1 MEFSFQ
7 ELWSHTSTPVKVIIA
22 MIFGMLIWCV
32 YVVVER
38 LIALGRARSQSRQ
51 LAGEIVAPLSIND
64 AGKAIEL
71 AKQDR
76 FKAAYLAHL
85 VAAGLGEWAA
95 RPDRYGIEA
104 AQRALSR
111 TTITEGA
118 DLRKGMSVLA
128 TVGAT
133 APFVGLVGTVIG
145 IINAFRVMGS
155 SKSVDLTTLAPAI
168 GEALITTAVGIMV
181 ALCGVWTFNY
191 FTARIEAITND
202 MDVSIQEIVDWC
214 EKQLIAR
221 KKPTGGHPQ
230 EDPTDETPTAS
241 VEA

>member
-7 ELWSHTSTPVKVIIA
+7 ELWSHTSIPVKVVLITIVFMA
-22 MIFGMLIWCV
+22 IWCI

-38 LIALGRARSQSRQ
+38 LIALGRARAQSRA
-51 LAGEIVAPLSIND
+51 LASEIVAPLSKND
-64 AGKAIEL
+64 AAGAL
-71 AKQDR
+71 TVARQDQ
-76 FKAAYLAHL
+76 FKAAYLSHL
-85 VAAGLGEWAA
+85 VVAGLTEFTG

-104 AQRALSR
+104 VQRALSR

-118 DLRKGMSVLA
+118 DLRKGMAVLA

-133 APFVGLVGTVIG
+133 SPFVGLVGTVLG
-145 IINAFRVMGS
+145 IINAFKAMGS

-168 GEALITTAVGIMV
+168 GEALITTAVGIAV
-181 ALCGVWTFNY
+181 ALVGVWMFNY

-202 MDVSIQEIVDWC
+202 MEVSIQELIDWC
-214 EKQLIAR
+214 EKQLLL
-221 KKPTGGHPQ
+221 KKPLQT
-230 EDPTDETPTAS
+230 EDPTEETATQT

>member
-1 MEFSFQ
+1 MEFSAA
-7 ELWSHTSTPVKVIIA
+7 ELWSHTSLPVKGIIV
-22 MIFGMLIWCV
+22 MIGLMLVWCV

-38 LIALGRARSQSRQ
+38 LITLGRARAQSRL
-51 LAGEIVAPLSIND
+51 LAAEIVGPLSKND
-64 AGKAIEL
+64 AAEAIKL

-76 FKAAYLAHL
+76 FKSAYLGHL
-85 VAAGLGEWAA
+85 VTAGLGEWSA
-95 RPDRYGIEA
+95 RPDRHGIEA

-118 DLRKGMSVLA
+118 DLRKGMPVLA

-181 ALCGVWTFNY
+181 ALIGVWMFNY

-202 MDVSIQEIVDWC
+202 MEVSIQEIIDWC

-221 KKPTGGHPQ
+221 KSSTTEESTEEMATQTQ
-230 EDPTDETPTAS
+230 EA
-241 VEA
+241 